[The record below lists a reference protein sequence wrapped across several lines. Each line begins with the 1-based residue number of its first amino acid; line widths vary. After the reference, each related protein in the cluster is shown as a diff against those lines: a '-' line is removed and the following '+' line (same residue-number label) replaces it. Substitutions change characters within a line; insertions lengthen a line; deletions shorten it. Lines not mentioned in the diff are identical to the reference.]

1 MFFATFR
8 ANCPIHCIFIPT
20 KYTMST
26 DTLKGNEMKKYKPR
40 LVKFVYN
47 RKQYTGE
54 NWSTSPPVDI
64 HFGNRFT
71 DTINSYQYNGN
82 NISMLF
88 SDELKGDVRQYDKKA
103 KFTESEASIL
113 LLKYLE
119 DRLKKAR
126 KEKKRLDQYE
136 ISLAKYPTL
145 PDNIK
150 VYSTDYARTVNNRE
164 LTYNTEAVK
173 IWRKKVKEILAS
185 PEYLWEQLNK

>member
-1 MFFATFR
+1 
-8 ANCPIHCIFIPT
+8 
-20 KYTMST
+20 
-26 DTLKGNEMKKYKPR
+26 MKKYKPR

-47 RKQYTGE
+47 RKQYSGE
-54 NWSTSPPVDI
+54 NWAEMPPVDI

-88 SDELKGDVRQYDKKA
+88 SDELEGDVRKWDKKA

-126 KEKKRLDQYE
+126 KQKKLLDQQD
-136 ISLAKYPTL
+136 IDLAKYPKL
-145 PDNIK
+145 PDGLNIF
-150 VYSTDYARTVNNRE
+150 STNYARTVNTRE
-164 LTYNTEAVK
+164 LMYNTEAVK

-185 PEYLWEQLNK
+185 PEYVWEQLNK